1 MFDLNNEFYFRIK
14 SSNTV
19 SELLSENEIIN
30 PYNKN
35 EYEIYK
41 NYKIKLNNFNIER
54 EKKIHL

>member
-19 SELLSENEIIN
+19 SELLSENEITN

-41 NYKIKLNNFNIER
+41 DYKTKLNNFNIER
-54 EKKIHL
+54 EKIHP